1 MRYLDLIDT
10 PPRHRVTNFVR
21 PSRTVG
27 RCHIP
32 TLLPEESIYIL
43 DGTSMLFRA
52 FYGRGA
58 GGYLASNGVTEV
70 GAVLAMGIEFAQFI
84 NEVKPRYVAMA
95 FDVKRE
101 TTFRRE
107 LYPEYKAH
115 RKPVPVDLNH
125 QIPLAKALSEALGCR
140 TFSMEGYEA
149 DDVMATLARWGRSA
163 GLGVVV
169 CSSDKDMCQLVR
181 DRVHVMQPRS
191 DGYTVLGDEEVM
203 SKFGVKPS
211 ALPDL
216 FGLVGDV
223 ADNIPG
229 VKGIGPKGGS
239 RLLEKFGT
247 LEGIFAG
254 LEGVGSMQVRG
265 SKSLQA
271 LLSQPG
277 VEEEAMLYREIATLD
292 DEVPLEGYD
301 ALTSSTFLYKGAAPE
316 AEGVMSALGFHAP
329 LRMIQ
334 EGSTRPAA
342 PSSMKTC
349 IGLTALLAAF
359 PPCLG
364 VIDGSKEHQPTH
376 PLTSGSVCRVR
387 DSLDFLSPSERAKV
401 TLHKR
406 VGAAKEEF
414 QVGPTCHITNGDE
427 QSVPDFAGQFH
438 KSLPHDYNGVVDA
451 AAYEKLLDCAFSAD
465 INVCDKV
472 PSGARMDGAKM
483 INPLGGT
490 AHQIDGA
497 DTDNVFITTPDGVL
511 SERLAAQMAEVY
523 WMALTRDIPFNDF
536 ATDPVIAAAAE
547 NLENLPEFKGLNI
560 PKGKNGKID
569 PMQEL
574 FRTDW
579 PGVTN
584 GPLVSQLLLS
594 DFVIDTIRVTPKQT
608 TLVPGMDYMT
618 SVQDWL
624 DVQNGASKVETIFVD
639 DNDAR
644 FIRNGRDLAAIA
656 FGDLLYTEAFRAALI
671 MFRQG
676 ILSSGEGPYSASERQ
691 VGFATFGEPH
701 ILTSMA
707 ASSSSTRN
715 AWYAK
720 WQVHRVLRPEAYGG
734 LVHNTLTPGR
744 PNTPLPDSLL
754 KNTELLNRVKKHNAG
769 CNSKQDSS
777 YLLPMAVAEGSP
789 VHPAYPSGHAINLG
803 AYITTLK
810 AFLGFELGQRC
821 YKEQLVMSNSE
832 GTERV
837 EYHPVKEDVCI
848 DEHGKAAKGLTYEGE
863 LNKVASNVIIGRS
876 HIGVHYRMDGVY
888 GALMGETSAVRRLQE
903 ELPNL
908 SEARESKIGDKNTI
922 PPASYK
928 FRLYSGK
935 VLELFAGDLFKLDG
949 KICKGAFTGDDFC
962 EEVQER
968 EIDLA
973 HLSKKGGDFA
983 FHTEL

>member
-1 MRYLDLIDT
+1 MRSSLASASAAGSPKT
-10 PPRHRVTNFVR
+10 PLTHQQ
-21 PSRTVG
+21 
-27 RCHIP
+27 
-32 TLLPEESIYIL
+32 LPDESIYIL

-58 GGYLASNGVTEV
+58 GGYLGSNGATEV

-84 NEVKPRYVAMA
+84 NEVKPRYIAMA
-95 FDVKRE
+95 FDVGRD
-101 TTFRRE
+101 TTFRRK
-107 LYPEYKAH
+107 LYPAYKAH
-115 RKPVPVDLNH
+115 RKPVPVDLNL

-149 DDVMATLARWGRSA
+149 DDIMATLARWGRSV

-191 DGYTVLGDEEVM
+191 DGYTVLGDEEVI

-211 ALPDL
+211 SLPDL

-229 VKGIGPKGGS
+229 VKGIGQKGGS
-239 RLLEKFGT
+239 RLLNKFET
-247 LEGIFAG
+247 LEGVFAG
-254 LEGVGSMQVRG
+254 LEGVGSMGIRG
-265 SKSLQA
+265 SKGLQA

-277 VEEEAMLYREIATLD
+277 VEEKAMLYREIATLD

-301 ALTSSTFLYKGAAPE
+301 ELTSSTFLYRGVAPQ
-316 AEGVMSALGFHAP
+316 AEGV
-329 LRMIQ
+329 I
-334 EGSTRPAA
+334 STAA
-342 PSSMKTC
+342 PASSMKAFVG
-349 IGLTALLAAF
+349 ITALLAAF

-364 VIDGSKEHQPTH
+364 VVDSSKEHQPTH

-406 VGAAKEEF
+406 VGAAKDEF
-414 QVGPTCHITNGDE
+414 EVGPTCHITNGDE
-427 QSVPDFAGQFH
+427 ESVPDFAGMFH
-438 KSLPHDYNGVVDA
+438 KSLPHDYNGVVVPG
-451 AAYEKLLDCAFSAD
+451 AYEKLLDCAFSAD

-472 PSGARMDGAKM
+472 PSGAAKDGAKM

-497 DTDNVFITTPDGVL
+497 DSDNVFITTPDGVL
-511 SERLAAQMAEVY
+511 SERLAAQMTEVY
-523 WMALTRDIPFNDF
+523 WMALARDIPFNDF
-536 ATDPVIAAAAE
+536 ATDPLIHAAAE

-584 GPLVSQLLLS
+584 GPVVSQLLLS
-594 DFVIDTIRVTPKQT
+594 DFVIDTIRVAPKQT
-608 TLVPGMDYMT
+608 TLKPKMDYMT

-624 DVQNGASKVETIFVD
+624 DVQNGASKVPTIFVPD
-639 DNDAR
+639 EDAR

-676 ILSSGEGPYSASERQ
+676 ILSSAEGPYSESERQ

-701 ILTSMA
+701 ILTAMA
-707 ASSSSTRN
+707 ASSSSTRH
-715 AWYAK
+715 AWYTK
-720 WQVHRVLRPEAYGG
+720 WQVHRLLRPEAYGG

-744 PNTPLPDSLL
+744 PNTPLPESLL
-754 KNTELLNRVKKHNAG
+754 ENTELLHRVKKHNAER
-769 CNSKQDSS
+769 NPKHEPTF
-777 YLLPMAVAEGSP
+777 LLPMAVAEGSP
-789 VHPAYPSGHAINLG
+789 VHPAYPSGHAINVG

-810 AFLGFELGQRC
+810 AFLGFDLGQRC
-821 YKEQLVMSNSE
+821 YKEKLVMSNSE
-832 GTERV
+832 GTERI
-837 EYHPVKEDVCI
+837 EYHPTKEDVCI
-848 DEHGKAAKGLTYEGE
+848 DEHGKVARGLTYEGE
-863 LNKVASNVIIGRS
+863 LNKVSANVLIGRS

-888 GALMGETSAVRRLQE
+888 GALMGEASAVRRLQE

-908 SEARESKIGDKNTI
+908 SEARESKVSCKHTI

-935 VLELFAGDLFKLDG
+935 VLELLAQDLFKLDG
-949 KICKGAFTGDDFC
+949 KMCKGAFTGDDFC
-962 EEVQER
+962 EEVQEH

-973 HLSKKGGDFA
+973 HLIKEGGDFS